1 MVSPKN
7 IYACM
12 LRCLWPLV
20 VQGRLKRGVCH
31 KQTDGDGDRYGFSM
45 DLLRIV
51 DVRFNYDGNIMFA
64 TFSSDLEISIFV
76 GWIFDG
82 LSTDVFPVSIL
93 DGY

>member
-1 MVSPKN
+1 
-7 IYACM
+7 
-12 LRCLWPLV
+12 
-20 VQGRLKRGVCH
+20 
-31 KQTDGDGDRYGFSM
+31 M

-64 TFSSDLEISIFV
+64 TFSSDFEFSIFV